1 MKTVTE
7 RMMSNASGQARP
19 PRQDRRDQARE
30 NAELKRDEQRTRARR
45 SRMLW
50 RGGMGVVLLAAATV
64 VALVIVNHTAPSG
77 TGPLNMASD
86 GILIGGD
93 GTTVS
98 AATTPALAA
107 GAKPVSTDQSR
118 LGDMVNIA
126 IYVDYLCPLC
136 GQFEATNGAQI
147 DSWVTAGNAT
157 VELHPISILDAASL
171 GTNYSTRAANAAACV
186 ANYAPDAF
194 LAVNTAL
201 FTNQPAENTG
211 GLTDAELQSLI
222 ADTGTNTVNI
232 ANCITNQTFVPWVGA
247 ASDRALKGPLP
258 NADIHKVTGT
268 PTVLV
273 NGVSYTGSLRDATA
287 FEAFVLKQAGATD
300 SSGD

>member
-7 RMMSNASGQARP
+7 RMMSNASGQPRP
-19 PRQDRRDQARE
+19 PRKDRRDQARD
-30 NAELKRDEQRTRARR
+30 NAKLMRDEERKRARHR
-45 SRMLW
+45 RMLW
-50 RGGMGVVLLAAATV
+50 RGGIGLTLLAAATV
-64 VALVIVNHTAPSG
+64 VALVIVNHMAPSG
-77 TGPLNMASD
+77 TGPRNMASD

-107 GAKPVSTDQSR
+107 GAKPASTDQSR

-126 IYVDYLCPLC
+126 IYADYKCGLC

-147 DSWVTAGNAT
+147 ESWVTAGNAT
-157 VELHPISILDAASL
+157 VELHPISILDASSL

-186 ANYAPDAF
+186 ANYAPDSF
-194 LAVNTAL
+194 LAVNAAL
-201 FTNQPAENTG
+201 FANQPAENSS

-222 ADTGTNTVNI
+222 VNAGVTNVSI
-232 ANCITNQTFVPWVGA
+232 PACITNATFVPWVGA

-258 NADIHKVTGT
+258 NADIRKVTGT

-300 SSGD
+300 TSGD